1 MSLQELGVSLQGL
14 GSFTGDSGDES
25 KMA

>member
-1 MSLQELGVSLQGL
+1 MSLHERGVSLQGL